1 MTANG
6 EIMEK
11 VIYLLW
17 RDPALSA
24 EDHGLH
30 LRADLAPRLK
40 QAGAQH
46 LTINLDD
53 AAVRPAAGL
62 RQQHWQPQPAALL
75 QLWLDSAS
83 DRSRETLD
91 RLVAAHSTRHAAYL
105 VTESQPLRNTLHPP
119 QAGSRTAGWSQ
130 IALLERPQTLDY
142 AAWIDIWLNQHT
154 KVARETQSH
163 FQYVQNVVAR
173 TLTPQAPKLDAIV
186 EECFPAAA
194 MTDPHVFFDA
204 AGDEAKFQRNLQ
216 RMMESVNRFIDMQ
229 RIEVVPTSQYCLY

>member
-1 MTANG
+1 
-6 EIMEK
+6 MEK

-40 QAGAQH
+40 QTGAQR
-46 LTINLDD
+46 LIINLDD
-53 AAVRPAAGL
+53 AGVRPAASL
-62 RQQHWQPQPAALL
+62 RQAHWQPQPCALL

-83 DRSRETLD
+83 DRTREPLD
-91 RLVAAHSTRHAAYL
+91 RLVAAQSARHAAYL

-130 IALLERPQTLDY
+130 IALLERPKTLDY
-142 AAWIDIWLNQHT
+142 ATWIDVWLNQHT
-154 KVARETQSH
+154 QVARETQSH
-163 FQYVQNVVAR
+163 FEYVQNVVAR
-173 TLTPQAPKLDAIV
+173 VLTPQAPKLDAIV

-194 MTDPHVFFDA
+194 MTDPYAFFDA
-204 AGDEAKFQRNLQ
+204 VGDEAKFQRNLQ
-216 RMMESVNRFIDMQ
+216 RMMESVHRFIDMEH
-229 RIEVVPTSQYCLY
+229 IEVLPTSQYPMY